1 MQIIFLGDNLHELS
15 TPIFKWGVG
24 GGGEKVFENVLSFFF
39 VLPNMLSAKFKFYI
53 IE

>member
-1 MQIIFLGDNLHELS
+1 MNCQPLFSSGG
-15 TPIFKWGVG
+15 WG